1 MRWVFLFSPQKNRVK
16 DFREAI
22 IKYLEAMM
30 ESQQQV
36 CKLLLCREE
45 SVGAIFSGAPCTRKL
60 VKLGALVNS
69 EIEAKSTVP
78 TPLCH
83 PLFHVHFHIAHNTP
97 SLPTRKIWISIV
109 FNLSWDKCDTQEKW
123 AISKLPKAFQDEAQ
137 CKAIVMKKGFHF
149 HANKLTFT
157 RKVLQSASF

>member
-1 MRWVFLFSPQKNRVK
+1 MRWGFFSPQKNRVK

-45 SVGAIFSGAPCTRKL
+45 LVCGIFSGAPCTRKL
-60 VKLGALVNS
+60 VKLGTLVNS

-83 PLFHVHFHIAHNTP
+83 PLFHVHFRIAHHTLVYP
-97 SLPTRKIWISIV
+97 
-109 FNLSWDKCDTQEKW
+109 QEK
-123 AISKLPKAFQDEAQ
+123 F
-137 CKAIVMKKGFHF
+137 G
-149 HANKLTFT
+149 
-157 RKVLQSASF
+157 

>member
-1 MRWVFLFSPQKNRVK
+1 MAYFGSERVNISSVLLIKQRMFPVLRIWIVLLLSLLILLFSRLMRWGFFSPQKNRVK

-45 SVGAIFSGAPCTRKL
+45 LRAGIFSGAPCTRKL

-78 TPLCH
+78 MPLCH

-97 SLPTRKIWISIV
+97 RLPTRKIWISIV
-109 FNLSWDKCDTQEKW
+109 FNLSWDKCDTQ
-123 AISKLPKAFQDEAQ
+123 
-137 CKAIVMKKGFHF
+137 
-149 HANKLTFT
+149 
-157 RKVLQSASF
+157 

>member
-1 MRWVFLFSPQKNRVK
+1 MRWGFFSPQKNRVK

-45 SVGAIFSGAPCTRKL
+45 LRAGIFSGAPCTRKL

-83 PLFHVHFHIAHNTP
+83 PLFHVHFRIAHHTP
-97 SLPTRKIWISIV
+97 RLPT
-109 FNLSWDKCDTQEKW
+109 
-123 AISKLPKAFQDEAQ
+123 
-137 CKAIVMKKGFHF
+137 
-149 HANKLTFT
+149 
-157 RKVLQSASF
+157 

>member
-1 MRWVFLFSPQKNRVK
+1 MNRFVVVVVGFTFFETNEVGFFSPQKNRVK

-69 EIEAKSTVP
+69 EIEAKSTVVWLILSSMCIF
-78 TPLCH
+78 T
-83 PLFHVHFHIAHNTP
+83 
-97 SLPTRKIWISIV
+97 LPIIHLV
-109 FNLSWDKCDTQEKW
+109 YPQEK
-123 AISKLPKAFQDEAQ
+123 F
-137 CKAIVMKKGFHF
+137 G
-149 HANKLTFT
+149 
-157 RKVLQSASF
+157 

>member
-1 MRWVFLFSPQKNRVK
+1 MK

-45 SVGAIFSGAPCTRKL
+45 LRAGIFSGAPCTRKL

-83 PLFHVHFHIAHNTP
+83 PLFHVHFRIAHHTP
-97 SLPTRKIWISIV
+97 RLPTRKIWISII
-109 FNLSWDKCDTQEKW
+109 FNLSWDKFDTQ
-123 AISKLPKAFQDEAQ
+123 
-137 CKAIVMKKGFHF
+137 
-149 HANKLTFT
+149 
-157 RKVLQSASF
+157 

>member
-1 MRWVFLFSPQKNRVK
+1 MFPVVRILIVLLLSLLVLLFSRLMRWIFFSRQKNRVK

-45 SVGAIFSGAPCTRKL
+45 LVASIFSGAPCTRKL

-69 EIEAKSTVP
+69 EIEARSTVP

-97 SLPTRKIWISIV
+97 RLPTRK
-109 FNLSWDKCDTQEKW
+109 F
-123 AISKLPKAFQDEAQ
+123 
-137 CKAIVMKKGFHF
+137 G
-149 HANKLTFT
+149 
-157 RKVLQSASF
+157 